1 MSLGSETPL
10 SLQGVTKRYGSLT
23 AVDAIDLEIEAGE
36 FVVIV
41 GPSGCGKSTT
51 LRMIAG
57 LEDITDGELYFGDEL
72 MNDIEPKD
80 RNVAMVF
87 QNYALY
93 PHMSARRNMVFGINA
108 GDDSYSDGEI
118 DERVQDAAET
128 LGITDL
134 LDRMP
139 SQLSGGERQRVA
151 LGRALI
157 RDPDVLLLDE
167 PLANL
172 DAKLRTEM
180 RTELDQLHQQFG
192 ATTVYVTHNQT
203 EAMTLGD
210 RVVVLQDGEVQQVDS
225 PQTLYDFPQNRFV
238 AEFIGSPTI
247 NLLPVSVGADGD
259 DRYIERRDGQGGFR
273 IELDAAEETIPDERT
288 EAVFGVRPED
298 LHLERTATYE
308 HASALSMTVDTTEPL
323 GNSMLVYGTIAGQAA
338 KVQLDAHTS
347 VSVGETLSL
356 VCDPDRIHL
365 FDAETGEVFYHSAS
379 APEGRAAASP
389 TEPVST
395 SHN

>member
-10 SLQGVTKRYGSLT
+10 SLRGVTKRYESLT
-23 AVDAIDLEIEAGE
+23 AVDSIDLEVEAGE

-57 LEDITDGELYFGDEL
+57 LEEISGGELYFGDEL
-72 MNDIEPKD
+72 MNDVAPKD

-108 GDDSYSDGEI
+108 GGESYSDEEI

-139 SQLSGGERQRVA
+139 GQLSGGERQRVA

-210 RVVVLQDGEVQQVDS
+210 RVVVLDDGEIQQVDP
-225 PQTLYDFPQNRFV
+225 PQTLYDYPQNQFV

-247 NLLPVSVGADGD
+247 NLLPVSLGRDGD
-259 DRYIERRDGQGGFR
+259 DRYIERRDGDDGFR
-273 IELDAAEETIPDERT
+273 IELDDELDDVDRT

-298 LHLERTATYE
+298 LHLEETTDYD
-308 HASALSMTVDTTEPL
+308 HASPLSLTVDTTEPL

-338 KVQLDAHTS
+338 KVQVDAHTS
-347 VSVGETLSL
+347 VSVGETRSL
-356 VCDPDRIHL
+356 VCDPDRFHL
-365 FDAETGEVFYHSAS
+365 FDAQTGEVFYHSAPRPDGTG
-379 APEGRAAASP
+379 AADAAERA
-389 TEPVST
+389 ST

>member
-1 MSLGSETPL
+1 MDVESDTPL
-10 SLQGVTKRYGSLT
+10 SLQGITKQYESLT
-23 AVDAIDLEIEAGE
+23 AVNSIDLEVEAGE

-57 LEDITDGELYFGDEL
+57 LEDITDGDLYFGDERV
-72 MNDIEPKD
+72 NDVAPKD

-93 PHMSARRNMVFGINA
+93 PHMSARRNMIFGINA
-108 GDDSYSDGEI
+108 GTDSYSDEEI
-118 DERVQDAAET
+118 DNAVQDAAET

-139 SQLSGGERQRVA
+139 NQLSGGERQRVA

-180 RTELDQLHQQFG
+180 RTELDRIHQQFG
-192 ATTVYVTHNQT
+192 ATTIYVTHNQT

-210 RVVVLQDGEVQQVDS
+210 RVVVLNNGEIQQVDS
-225 PQTLYDFPQNRFV
+225 PQTLYDFPKNRFV

-247 NLLPVSVGADGD
+247 NLLPISLTHADGHVYAERHGTED
-259 DRYIERRDGQGGFR
+259 DFR
-273 IELDAAEETIPDERT
+273 IDLGQSEDFPSTDRS
-288 EAVFGVRPED
+288 EAILGIRPED
-298 LHLERTATYE
+298 LSLEHNTTYN
-308 HASALSMTVDTTEPL
+308 HPTPLFLTVETTEPL
-323 GNSMLVYGTIAGQAA
+323 GNSMVVYGTIADQEV
-338 KVQLDAHTS
+338 KVKVDAHAS
-347 VSVGETLSL
+347 VSVGNTLSL

-365 FDAETGEVFYHSAS
+365 FDTETGDVFHHSANTN
-379 APEGRAAASP
+379 P
-389 TEPVST
+389 T
-395 SHN
+395 